1 MLKVKVFDES
11 HETDLEDAI
20 NMFLEEMDE
29 DSALVDIKY
38 SISAFLDVGGE
49 QIYCY
54 SALLIYREKDK

>member
-38 SISAFLDVGGE
+38 SISAFLDVGG
-49 QIYCY
+49 
-54 SALLIYREKDK
+54 